1 MTTVIGIDPGQEGG
15 YAVLA
20 PDLQPYAC
28 PLPLNGKE
36 LAVNT
41 MSFWLRHHRHALVI
55 LERQQPMPKNGSIAS
70 FKLGQMYGSLLGML
84 SSAGM
89 HTELVSPKTW
99 KDLILPGTAKD
110 KPAAVAYCGRA
121 FPAVTLILPRC
132 RVAHDGM
139 ADALC
144 IAEYGRRT
152 FSQAPE
158 STGPCD

>member
-1 MTTVIGIDPGQEGG
+1 MRTVIGIDPGQEGG
-15 YAVLA
+15 YAVITIELPA
-20 PDLQPYAC
+20 TNAF

-36 LAVNT
+36 LAVAALA
-41 MSFWLRHHRHALVI
+41 SWLPSPGNALVVM
-55 LERQQPMPKNGSIAS
+55 ERQQPMPKNGSIAS
-70 FKLGQMYGSLLGML
+70 FKLGQMYGSLLGL
-84 SSAGM
+84 LAAKGYRV
-89 HTELVSPKTW
+89 ELVSPKTW

-121 FPAVTLILPRC
+121 FPGVNLILPRC

-152 FSQAPE
+152 FISPPSPA
-158 STGPCD
+158 G